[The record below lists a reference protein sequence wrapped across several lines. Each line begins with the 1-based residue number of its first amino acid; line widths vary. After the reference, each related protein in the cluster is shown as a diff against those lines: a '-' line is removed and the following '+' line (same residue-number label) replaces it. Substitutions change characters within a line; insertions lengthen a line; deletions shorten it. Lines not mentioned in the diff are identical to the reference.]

1 MPPRLQRITRSS
13 ITPTIP
19 IRYHQFRF
27 NCSWCTLGRSIA
39 RHNLRT
45 RISHLQSLRQRR
57 NASSITPTTTINA
70 PSEVPVEKRE
80 LYNALERVKTHAGT
94 FVGLS
99 RLGLA
104 LRSLEA
110 PDSGG
115 VVRVAILA
123 ARGNEGAAMRLARLL
138 LADPLGKVE
147 GWEVDLSDPKSAEGA
162 SGKALVI
169 KYGDETVKPP
179 PNPLLWTLPVPS
191 RVLKKHNIE
200 ILISS
205 LHFGA
210 VPTGEQN
217 RVQNAILVPTL
228 ETPTSASGRYMNVTY
243 PVHKTLLLGEGLKS
257 LIEYGR
263 FTAGQEL
270 PEALC
275 KLAISLPN
283 SAFYTKPGEISP
295 VDLEI
300 GEKSLEKI
308 RDSIENATIWEE
320 GWFRAGIPSLSA
332 WLLESSTAE
341 KESALKPAIT
351 NLIKSVLEDTEKQ
364 IASSEQEAI
373 RLAATS
379 TVSQHVR
386 AEITKVIDQ
395 WSETSHSELRD
406 KLDMAFASKHWRRL
420 NWYKLFWRADDVAMV
435 TSDILERRWLVEA
448 EKGAVFLAGRIEGE
462 GLLTE
467 EQLQANSFKTLP
479 PVKQAEPEEK
489 DRFEVH
495 FSDLVKPD
503 VHAADEGATLPPA
516 IQTPWPKTIP
526 LTRHAFATR
535 TIPSL
540 EALAQ
545 KLVLQTAS
553 TTTISAGISAFAYI
567 STVST
572 SFFEA
577 GAVFAF
583 GTVLGLWRMQGKWQD
598 ALRFWEGEVREE
610 GRKAVR
616 GTEEGVRACV
626 VEGGRGVVDEVG
638 VEDRKVARE
647 VVDNAKRVL
656 LAFEQRG

>member
-1 MPPRLQRITRSS
+1 MRPRFPRIARPSPTNSIGPEHFQLQFT
-13 ITPTIP
+13 
-19 IRYHQFRF
+19 
-27 NCSWCTLGRSIA
+27 CSLCTLSRSIA

-57 NASSITPTTTINA
+57 NASSITPATTINA
-70 PSEVPVEKRE
+70 PSEVPLEKRE
-80 LYNALERVKTHAGT
+80 LYNALERVKTHAGN

-110 PDSGG
+110 PGPGG

-147 GWEVDLSDPKSAEGA
+147 NWEADLSDPKSAEGA

-169 KYGDETVKPP
+169 KYGDETIKPP
-179 PNPLLWTLPVPS
+179 SNPLLWTLPVPS
-191 RVLKKHNIE
+191 RVLKKYNIE

-205 LHFGA
+205 LHLGA

-228 ETPTSASGRYMNVTY
+228 ETPTSTSGRYMNVTH

-257 LIEYGR
+257 LIEYGQ

-270 PEALC
+270 SKDLC

-308 RDSIENATIWEE
+308 RESIENATIWEE
-320 GWFRAGIPSLSA
+320 GWFRAGIPNLSA
-332 WLLESSTAE
+332 WLLESSATE
-341 KESALKPAIT
+341 KDTALKPAIT
-351 NLIKSVLEDTEKQ
+351 NLIESILEDTEKQ
-364 IASSEQEAI
+364 IDSSESEATKS
-373 RLAATS
+373 ASTA
-379 TVSQHVR
+379 TVSQTVR
-386 AEITKVIDQ
+386 AEITKVIEQ
-395 WSETSHSELRD
+395 WSEASHGELRD

-420 NWYKLFWRADDVAMV
+420 KWYKLFWRSDDVAII

-448 EKGAVFLAGRIEGE
+448 EKGAIFLAGRIEGA
-462 GLLTE
+462 GLLTN
-467 EQLQANSFKTLP
+467 EQLQINSFKTLP
-479 PVKQAEPEEK
+479 LAPQVEAEEK
-489 DRFEVH
+489 DQFELRL
-495 FSDLVKPD
+495 SDLVKPD
-503 VHAADEGATLPPA
+503 VHAADDGALLPPA

-545 KLVLQTAS
+545 KLVLQTTS
-553 TTTISAGISAFAYI
+553 TTAISAGISAFAYT
-567 STVST
+567 STAST
-572 SFFEA
+572 SLFEA

-598 ALRFWEGEVREE
+598 AVKFWEGEVREE

-616 GTEEGVRACV
+616 GTEEGVTVCV
-626 VEGGRGVVDEVG
+626 IEGGRGVIDEVG
-638 VEDRKVARE
+638 IEDRKVARE
-647 VVDNAKRVL
+647 AVDHAKRAL
-656 LAFEQRG
+656 DALR